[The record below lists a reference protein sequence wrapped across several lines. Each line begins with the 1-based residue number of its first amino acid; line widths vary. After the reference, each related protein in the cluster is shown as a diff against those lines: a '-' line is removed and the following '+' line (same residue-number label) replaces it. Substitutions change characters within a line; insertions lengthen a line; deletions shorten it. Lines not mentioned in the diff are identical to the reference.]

1 MSFYISLSGLKGA
14 EADLGAIANNI
25 ANVGS
30 TGFKRSTVSFGDI
43 YAGSAMQ
50 ANTAGGQGARQIG
63 ATQQFT
69 QGTLETTGKTLD
81 MALTGEGFFTVK
93 SAPPASQLSFTRN
106 GAFGV
111 DNNRYV
117 VDTLGNRVQVMPVD
131 PATNKPSST
140 DPADFTD
147 LQIPEYKTDPTTGTQ
162 VLDADGNPIQL
173 ASVGVSVEGLVTA
186 TWADGSTDTLGNLAV
201 ASFPSEEG
209 LRQTGDGHW
218 QTSHDSGQPTF
229 GAGNNGLFGAVQSG
243 SLERS
248 NVDITEELVSLI
260 SAQRNFQAN
269 AKAIEAASQLAD
281 TINNLRT

>member
-14 EADLGAIANNI
+14 QADLGAIANNI

-30 TGFKRSTVSFGDI
+30 TGFKLSTVAFGDI

-50 ANTAGGQGARQIG
+50 ANTAGGQGVRQIG

-81 MALTGEGFFTVK
+81 CALTGEGFFTVK
-93 SAPPASQLSFTRN
+93 SAPPASQVSYTRN

-111 DNNRYV
+111 DQNRYV

-131 PATNKPSST
+131 ANGKPTST

-147 LQIPEYKTDPTTGTQ
+147 LQIPEYETDVSGNQ
-162 VLDADGNPIQL
+162 VLDASGNTIQL
-173 ASVGVSVEGLVTA
+173 ASVGISIEGLVTA
-186 TWADGSTDTLGNLAV
+186 TYSDGTTQNLGNLAV

-209 LRQTGDGHW
+209 LRQAGDGHW
-218 QTSHDSGQPTF
+218 QASHDSGNPTF
-229 GAGNNGLFGAVQSG
+229 GAGNNGLFGAVRSG

-248 NVDITEELVSLI
+248 NVDITEELVALI
-260 SAQRNFQAN
+260 DAQRNFQAN
-269 AKAIEAASQLAD
+269 SKAIETDNQ
-281 TINNLRT
+281 INDSIMNLRS

>member
-14 EADLGAIANNI
+14 QGDLAAIANNI

-30 TGFKRSTVSFGDI
+30 TAFKKSKVSFGDI
-43 YAGSAMQ
+43 FAGSAMS

-81 MALTGEGFFTVK
+81 MALTGEGFMTVK
-93 SAPPASQLSFTRN
+93 SAPPASAVSFTRN

-111 DNNRYV
+111 DENRNV

-131 PATNKPSST
+131 PVTNKPTST

-147 LQIPEYKTDPTTGTQ
+147 LKIPLYKTDPTTGSQ
-162 VLDADGNPIQL
+162 ILDANGNPIQL
-173 ASVGVSVEGLVTA
+173 ASVGVTVEGLVSA
-186 TWADGSTDTLGNLAV
+186 TYADGTTDMLGNLAI
-201 ASFPSEEG
+201 ASFPSAEG
-209 LRQTGDGHW
+209 LRQMGDSHW
-218 QTSHDSGQPTF
+218 QTSKESGQPMF
-229 GAGNNGLFGAVQSG
+229 GAGNNGLFGAVRSG
-243 SLERS
+243 MIERS
-248 NVDITEELVSLI
+248 NVDITEELVALI

-269 AKAIEAASQLAD
+269 AKAIEAAS
-281 TINNLRT
+281 TITQAITNLRT